1 MLPIWCFFLTKMG
14 STRMQH
20 GKSAVLCNVLLRN
33 LGFWL
38 LWHIPLIQTLQT
50 TFTPSWQQYSLMPV
64 ASFSRIMCH
73 ATMFKNVLRNM
84 TEFSM
89 LILPP
94 NSKDLGLI
102 EHLLDVLEQEV
113 WPIEVPPHHYQEFNA
128 LLLRSWC
135 NIPQHNFRGLLE
147 SKTQQQ
153 VRAIL
158 AAQGQPTRLM
168 VLLIDVVHKEKEP
181 LMCTLKVFVRLI
193 DIGRASGWLSK
204 PASFKDSVTQML
216 YLFPI

>member
-1 MLPIWCFFLTKMG
+1 
-14 STRMQH
+14 
-20 GKSAVLCNVLLRN
+20 
-33 LGFWL
+33 
-38 LWHIPLIQTLQT
+38 
-50 TFTPSWQQYSLMPV
+50 
-64 ASFSRIMCH
+64 
-73 ATMFKNVLRNM
+73 
-84 TEFSM
+84 M